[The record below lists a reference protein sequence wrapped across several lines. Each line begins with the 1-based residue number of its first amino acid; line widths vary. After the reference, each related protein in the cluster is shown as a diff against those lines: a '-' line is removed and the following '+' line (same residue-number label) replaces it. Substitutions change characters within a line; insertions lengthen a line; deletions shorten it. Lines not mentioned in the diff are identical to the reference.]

1 MLAARWIVLLP
12 FACVAA
18 AQQDITLQ
26 LEQLPSSGSAEALG
40 AKLLKDSRAS
50 GAAVAAVWQSG
61 NPGLRQK
68 ARLVLN
74 EMEEA
79 ALYPLLK
86 TQGRLDPAEQV
97 WQMTMVVET
106 IAELRKSAA
115 AMLDRQLTNKQP
127 APLPVMP
134 GAEGQNPPR
143 RVCDEAYVQMS
154 ALIAAD
160 PKSDAF
166 LSRMRQFAG
175 QPEAARDAEIRRA
188 RQSAAW
194 HALLK

>member
-50 GAAVAAVWQSG
+50 AAAVAAVWQSG

-115 AMLDRQLTNKQP
+115 AMLDR
-127 APLPVMP
+127 
-134 GAEGQNPPR
+134 
-143 RVCDEAYVQMS
+143 
-154 ALIAAD
+154 
-160 PKSDAF
+160 
-166 LSRMRQFAG
+166 
-175 QPEAARDAEIRRA
+175 
-188 RQSAAW
+188 
-194 HALLK
+194 